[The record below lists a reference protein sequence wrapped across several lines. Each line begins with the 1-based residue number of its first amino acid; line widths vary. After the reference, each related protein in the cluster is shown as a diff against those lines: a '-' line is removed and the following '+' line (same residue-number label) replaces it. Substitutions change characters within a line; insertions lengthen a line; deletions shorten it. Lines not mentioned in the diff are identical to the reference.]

1 MADYLKIQSII
12 NETIKSRARRY
23 SYDLSAQLAA
33 DSSHYRHGE
42 DEALDDDERLDKHIA
57 HSTTVKPTVSLIG
70 AVNPQ
75 MLPGADYIPAPVRNL
90 KQEEENHELHRR
102 V

>member
-1 MADYLKIQSII
+1 MDDYLKIQAII
-12 NETIKSRARRY
+12 NGTIPSRARRY

-57 HSTTVKPTVSLIG
+57 HTTTIKPTISLIG

-90 KQEEENHELHRR
+90 KNEEEAPETHRR
-102 V
+102 I